1 MTIEEIC
8 KEYEIKN
15 YTINPDGS
23 IDVDGNVDFRYKY
36 LTKLPLKFN
45 KVIGSFFCYENL
57 LTTLEGCPKEVSG
70 HFNCDVNQLSTL
82 EGAPN
87 YVGGYFSCTNNKLT
101 SLEGCPKEIHGDFY
115 CNDNN
120 LISLEGTNYIGKD
133 FYCIDNPLPQ
143 EILDNPKAEIFR
155 LNREKKL
162 KYLLE

>member
-8 KEYEIKN
+8 TYYGIEN
-15 YTINPDGS
+15 YTINPDYS
-23 IDVDGNVDFRYKY
+23 INVDGNVDFRYKY

-57 LTTLEGCPKEVSG
+57 LT
-70 HFNCDVNQLSTL
+70 TL

-143 EILDNPKAEIFR
+143 EILDNPKAEISR